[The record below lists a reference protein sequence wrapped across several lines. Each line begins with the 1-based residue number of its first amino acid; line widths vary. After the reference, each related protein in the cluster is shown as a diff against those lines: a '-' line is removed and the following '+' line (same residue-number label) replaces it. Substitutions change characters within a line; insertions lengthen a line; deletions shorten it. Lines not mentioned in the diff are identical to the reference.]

1 MEIPRPGVS
10 MIKWLNKLMMLM
22 VTLMAL
28 AGCGGGGGES
38 SGYTGKTTAAAL
50 TSANAYEMAVQ
61 VVGGLETAHA
71 LGGVAKAVSSSPKA
85 DEAIPVRLLIDIIE
99 KSATG
104 WTAKPALAKTVAG
117 ATSGTES
124 GSYGSYSY
132 SGTADPA
139 TGKFAL
145 ELIFNEY
152 QGDYLS
158 PVISGS
164 VSVSG
169 TTSLVDSSIYGF
181 TMVLHDLKLGAV
193 VYRDSG
199 PIITAHGKITL
210 VNSGQKTIEMS
221 VVFSEEATGKSYWY
235 RDFVIID
242 RTITITPNGDTG
254 PSMSVSGTFYHS
266 LHGCVTVTTPNDLYT
281 GSYGDFTSGE
291 ILLKGSNNSKAR
303 LSYTD
308 QVPIVEVDS
317 EGNGNFVSVNGRGS
331 GL

>member
-1 MEIPRPGVS
+1 
-10 MIKWLNKLMMLM
+10 MIKWLDKLMMLM
-22 VTLMAL
+22 VALMAL
-28 AGCGGGGGES
+28 AGCGGGGGGGES

-117 ATSGTES
+117 AISGTES

-152 QGDYLS
+152 AADYES
-158 PVISGS
+158 PIISGS

-169 TTSLVDSSIYGF
+169 TTSLVDSSIYGL

-199 PIITAHGKITL
+199 SIITANGKITL
-210 VNSGQKTIEMS
+210 VNLGQKTIEMS

-242 RTITITPNGDTG
+242 RTITVTPNGNTG
-254 PSMSVSGTFYHS
+254 PSMSVSGTFYDS

-291 ILLKGSNNSKAR
+291 ILLAGSNNSKAR

-308 QVPIVEVDS
+308 QGTMVEVDS
-317 EGNGNFVSVNGRGS
+317 EGNGNFVSVLPGRGS